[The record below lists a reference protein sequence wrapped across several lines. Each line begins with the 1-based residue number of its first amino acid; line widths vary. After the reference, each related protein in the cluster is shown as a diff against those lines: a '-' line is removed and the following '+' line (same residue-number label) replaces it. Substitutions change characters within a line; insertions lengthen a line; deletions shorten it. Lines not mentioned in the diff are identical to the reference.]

1 MKNPILLSIIVPV
14 MLIGAAAIFSNKT
27 YRVERIISAT
37 PEAVWAVL
45 MDTAAYG
52 EWNPVFVKVEGS
64 YAAGGTVLN
73 TFKDPSGKLFD
84 VTNKVEALEPNRL
97 LRQKGGM
104 LDHRPVADIYEIING
119 LFLLQA
125 LDGHEPK
132 MMLAQPRTNVHAT
145 MEYEKFLID
154 TPAFMIWFSRKCT
167 KLDFFER
174 IS

>member
-1 MKNPILLSIIVPV
+1 MKNPILLSIIVPL

-37 PEAVWAVL
+37 PEEIWAVL

-64 YAAGGTVLN
+64 YAVGGTVLN

-97 LRQKGGM
+97 LRQKGG
-104 LDHRPVADIYEIING
+104 LAGVLTFDHQWLLEPVEGGTKITQYEVDRGIYVWFWDDSWIVPKYTEV
-119 LFLLQA
+119 LQA
-125 LDGHEPK
+125 LE
-132 MMLAQPRTNVHAT
+132 REVTR
-145 MEYEKFLID
+145 
-154 TPAFMIWFSRKCT
+154 RK
-167 KLDFFER
+167 
-174 IS
+174 

>member
-14 MLIGAAAIFSNKT
+14 LLIGAAAIFSNKT
-27 YRVERIISAT
+27 YRVERTISAT

-97 LRQKGGM
+97 LRQKGGFTGM
-104 LDHRPVADIYEIING
+104 LTFDHQWLLEPVEDGTKVTQYEIDRG
-119 LFLLQA
+119 LYVWFWDDSWIVPKYTEVLQA
-125 LDGHEPK
+125 LDREV
-132 MMLAQPRTNVHAT
+132 M
-145 MEYEKFLID
+145 
-154 TPAFMIWFSRKCT
+154 SRK
-167 KLDFFER
+167 
-174 IS
+174 

>member
-1 MKNPILLSIIVPV
+1 MKNPILLSIIVLV
-14 MLIGAAAIFSNKT
+14 LLTGAAAIFSNKT
-27 YRVERIISAT
+27 YRVERTISAT

-97 LRQKGGM
+97 LRQKGGFAGM
-104 LDHRPVADIYEIING
+104 LTFDHQWLLEPVEDGTKVTQYEIDRG
-119 LFLLQA
+119 LYVWFWDDSWIIPKYSEVLQA
-125 LDGHEPK
+125 LDREV
-132 MMLAQPRTNVHAT
+132 M
-145 MEYEKFLID
+145 
-154 TPAFMIWFSRKCT
+154 SRK
-167 KLDFFER
+167 
-174 IS
+174 

>member
-1 MKNPILLSIIVPV
+1 MKNPILLSIIVPL

-37 PEAVWAVL
+37 PEEIWAVL

-64 YAAGGTVLN
+64 YAVGGTVLN

-97 LRQKGGM
+97 LRQKGGFTGV
-104 LDHRPVADIYEIING
+104 LTFDHQWLLEPTEGGTKVIQYEIDRGIYVW
-119 LFLLQA
+119 FWDDSWIVPKYTEVLQA
-125 LDGHEPK
+125 LEREV
-132 MMLAQPRTNVHAT
+132 AR
-145 MEYEKFLID
+145 
-154 TPAFMIWFSRKCT
+154 RK
-167 KLDFFER
+167 
-174 IS
+174 

>member
-37 PEAVWAVL
+37 PEEIWAVL

-64 YAAGGTVLN
+64 YAAGGTVFN

-97 LRQKGGM
+97 LRQKGGFTGV
-104 LDHRPVADIYEIING
+104 LTFDHQWLLEQAEGGTKVIQYEIDRGIYVW
-119 LFLLQA
+119 FWDDSWIVPKYTEVLQA
-125 LDGHEPK
+125 LEREV
-132 MMLAQPRTNVHAT
+132 AR
-145 MEYEKFLID
+145 
-154 TPAFMIWFSRKCT
+154 RK
-167 KLDFFER
+167 
-174 IS
+174 